1 MSPTAYTRAIL
12 GAVADLVEEAKD
24 EIGQA
29 LSGCGCEAAVEAAVE
44 VAVEVAFM
52 YARMLMILGESLVAK
67 LKTWSVYSTPSRSPS

>member
-24 EIGQA
+24 DKGHS
-29 LSGCGCEAAVEAAVE
+29 LSGCGCEAE
-44 VAVEVAFM
+44 VALM
-52 YARMLMILGESLVAK
+52 YDRMLMILGESLVAK

>member
-12 GAVADLVEEAKD
+12 GSVADLVEEAKD
-24 EIGQA
+24 DIGHS
-29 LSGCGCEAAVEAAVE
+29 LSGCGCEAAVAL
-44 VAVEVAFM
+44 M

>member
-29 LSGCGCEAAVEAAVE
+29 LSGCGCAAAVE
-44 VAVEVAFM
+44 VALM

>member
-24 EIGQA
+24 DKGHS
-29 LSGCGCEAAVEAAVE
+29 LSGCGCEAAAAV
-44 VAVEVAFM
+44 ALM